1 MQYTNYHFKRKKY
14 VELFLVD
21 CVFQS
26 AFKFGYGKMLELKL
40 FKVFSILF
48 FIQVY
53 ACTAI
58 RGVDFDIYP
67 IRDSNSV
74 EAESTSPVRDIVS
87 KFAEKLSLGGGIY
100 LGIQA
105 ARYFSKILR
114 GKGIDSVEFFNATIA
129 DEMQKDQIE
138 LWTVVHKL
146 YTAQSEK
153 LSDMYNVSQNLHE
166 TLSRRLQSMNQ
177 SVEAT
182 LDSLSSRI
190 SAIEIIEQKLCEVD
204 SEQKNFSR
212 NLVEDACLKWQTEMN
227 VLKQN
232 LNSLH
237 QEIPRIVQEHDAKT
251 LQKFKE
257 YAEEL
262 QKAVKPPSSPG
273 SDRSLFRRKK

>member
-1 MQYTNYHFKRKKY
+1 
-14 VELFLVD
+14 
-21 CVFQS
+21 
-26 AFKFGYGKMLELKL
+26 
-40 FKVFSILF
+40 
-48 FIQVY
+48 
-53 ACTAI
+53 
-58 RGVDFDIYP
+58 
-67 IRDSNSV
+67 
-74 EAESTSPVRDIVS
+74 
-87 KFAEKLSLGGGIY
+87 
-100 LGIQA
+100 
-105 ARYFSKILR
+105 
-114 GKGIDSVEFFNATIA
+114 
-129 DEMQKDQIE
+129 
-138 LWTVVHKL
+138 
-146 YTAQSEK
+146 
-153 LSDMYNVSQNLHE
+153 
-166 TLSRRLQSMNQ
+166 MNQ